1 MRGGGRSRRRT
12 RETERRRENGGPEG
26 NPTPNRRRRHRKARR
41 RPFII
46 GSSLRHG
53 VILAPVSCRSAVNRN
68 RHRNSVAISRISRSI
83 RSIERKASARACF
96 LPRESHDRDH
106 RRSSTRSSESRT
118 RILARCIFFVS
129 FYPETPPRVVSSH
142 ADSEDSSDS
151 LDAVRACSVTDARVH
166 PFESSVLFG
175 APFLCSPSAR
185 HATSASRDT
194 RTAISRKRRSG
205 FKGLARRGE
214 ERRRRSSSSAHRLSL
229 IYITPAF
236 RYFQPDFRHVTSIPD
251 GSDVPRAI
259 SSSPRYPRS
268 SRQAIARS
276 SRTRFN
282 ERGLTSDK
290 GPTSVR

>member
-1 MRGGGRSRRRT
+1 
-12 RETERRRENGGPEG
+12 
-26 NPTPNRRRRHRKARR
+26 
-41 RPFII
+41 
-46 GSSLRHG
+46 
-53 VILAPVSCRSAVNRN
+53 V
-68 RHRNSVAISRISRSI
+68 
-83 RSIERKASARACF
+83 RACL

-106 RRSSTRSSESRT
+106 PRSSTRSSESRT

-129 FYPETPPRVVSSH
+129 FFTPKRRLESCRLVS
-142 ADSEDSSDS
+142 DSEDSSDS
-151 LDAVRACSVTDARVH
+151 LDAARACSVTDARVH

-185 HATSASRDT
+185 HATSAWRDT

-259 SSSPRYPRS
+259 SSSPR
-268 SRQAIARS
+268 
-276 SRTRFN
+276 
-282 ERGLTSDK
+282 
-290 GPTSVR
+290 